1 MFWTIAGFILLVA
14 FASVVTGGVA
24 VFRHFIGAVAAR
36 VKLETVRTKIS
47 LGQAEFELAKGDFQ
61 RQAQLLQ
68 LMPLTRKH

>member
-47 LGQAEFELAKGDFQ
+47 LRQAEFELAK
-61 RQAQLLQ
+61 RRLSASSAAS
-68 LMPLTRKH
+68 PTNVR